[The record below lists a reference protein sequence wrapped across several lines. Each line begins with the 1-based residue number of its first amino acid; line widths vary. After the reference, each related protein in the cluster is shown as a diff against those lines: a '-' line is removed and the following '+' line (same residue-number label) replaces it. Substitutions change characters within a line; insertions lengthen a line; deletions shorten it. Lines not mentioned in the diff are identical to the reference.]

1 VSVKEFKNC
10 LRASFAP
17 ATVPLEL
24 QEDGQF
30 CSMVQQNF
38 LRESCHAC
46 RTEREEKRS
55 ADSYSMCM
63 RAANSVEKHSADSYR
78 MCMRAADSV
87 AWPPWLLATRIR
99 KKEGQ
104 STWLMTEP
112 SQAVT
117 DAVE

>member
-1 VSVKEFKNC
+1 
-10 LRASFAP
+10 
-17 ATVPLEL
+17 VPLEL

-55 ADSYSMCM
+55 ADSYRMCM

-87 AWPPWLLATRIR
+87 AWTPWLGLLGFLLRESARR
-99 KKEGQ
+99 KDRARG
-104 STWLMTEP
+104 
-112 SQAVT
+112 
-117 DAVE
+117 